1 MFKFDKKQ
9 LFGFYFPS
17 IFIVTQITGILL
29 SLVVCYI
36 LADFTWQFIHT
47 ALINSF
53 ILGAT
58 LNVNCILTQ
67 YLLKKMRIVFIVVI
81 TFSVITGVGCISLVL
96 LFFLE
101 PALFVYYNRGAI
113 SFLVLNYLFIT
124 ALQTICTGSIIYKE
138 MMLEK
143 EKTISNERLLKNQ
156 VEMKLLSERINPHFL
171 FNTLNMIITL
181 LKEPVKAEHAILN
194 LSDLLRDNLDNSEKE
209 MIPIQEEVT
218 NVRKYLEIQKL
229 RFEDKLD
236 FSIKCDIDFMI
247 PPLIL
252 QPLVENCIKH
262 NIKSVQSLSVGITIY
277 STASKHIITIIDSQK
292 ALDDTMLNRGHG
304 LTITKKRVEK
314 IGGTFLFVN
323 GGVEISFNV

>member
-1 MFKFDKKQ
+1 MFKIDTKQ
-9 LFGFYFPS
+9 LFVFYFPS

-36 LADFTWQFIHT
+36 LNDFTWQFIHT

-53 ILGAT
+53 FLGVT

-67 YLLKKMRIVFIVVI
+67 YLLKKMRIVFIVII
-81 TFSVITGVGCISLVL
+81 TFSVLTGVACINLVL
-96 LFFLE
+96 LFVLE

-113 SFLVLNYLFIT
+113 SFLVLNYLFIS

-138 MMLEK
+138 MMIEK
-143 EKTISNERLLKNQ
+143 EKTISSERLLKNKM
-156 VEMKLLSERINPHFL
+156 EMKLLSERINPHFL
-171 FNTLNMIITL
+171 FNTLNMILTL

-209 MIPIQEEVT
+209 LITIQEEVA

-229 RFEDKLD
+229 RFDDKLD
-236 FSIKCDIDFMI
+236 FSITCDIDFLI

-262 NIKSVQSLSVGITIY
+262 NIKSVQSLLVDIAISRKNG
-277 STASKHIITIIDSQK
+277 KNIITIIDSQK

-314 IGGTFLFVN
+314 NGGTFLFVN
-323 GGVEISFNV
+323 GGIVLSFNV